1 MMSLTDNTEKTL
13 RAENERLRTLL
24 AEAEQTLHAL
34 CTGQVDAVV
43 IGQQLYML
51 IGADAASNQLRG
63 RALAEVGDAV
73 FTFDK
78 DERITWMNAAAE
90 RQYGVKAAQALGRPL
105 REIYHCRWLR
115 PEDEVAAQRALQ
127 EIGHWRGENIHRTR
141 SGSEVH
147 VEAAFGVL
155 RDDQG
160 EITGALAIFR
170 DITERKRAEATLRDY
185 AGRLEQA
192 DRRKDEF
199 LAILAHELR
208 NPLAPIR
215 NATAIMKRSS
225 PGSSNFQTA
234 IEITDNQVEH
244 MVRLI
249 DDLLDISRISSGK
262 MELKKSRVLLSSV
275 VEQALET
282 SRPHIEEKSHQL
294 KVVLPDVTV
303 ALDADPVRLAQLLSN
318 LIINACKYSEP
329 NGSIEVAA
337 AVEPCA
343 ESGNGHR
350 TALVPQQLILSVKD
364 RGIGIAPEHLLQ
376 IFDLFSQ
383 VGSALDRAEGGLGI
397 GLSLV
402 KGIAELHGGIVEAKS
417 DGLRKGSEFI
427 VRLPV
432 VKAALKREMNSHA
445 GIDESTD
452 RGRVLV
458 VDDQKIQAETLAMLL
473 HGMGYET
480 RTAFD
485 GESALAALQEFMPT
499 AALLDIGLP
508 GMNGYELARR
518 IRRIPQL
525 KNILLIAQTGW
536 GTEKDRENAKQAG
549 FDYHLTKPVN
559 DRLLANILAEKT
571 PSELG
576 RARL

>member
-1 MMSLTDNTEKTL
+1 MSLTDNTEKAL

-34 CTGQVDAVV
+34 RTGEVDAVV

-51 IGADAASNQLRG
+51 TSADAVSNELRG

-90 RQYGVKAAQALGRPL
+90 RQYGVKASQALGRPL
-105 REIYHCRWLR
+105 REIYQCQCLR
-115 PEDEVAAQRALQ
+115 AEDEVALQRALE

-147 VEAAFGVL
+147 VESAFGVL

-160 EITGALAIFR
+160 EITGALATFR
-170 DITERKRAEATLRDY
+170 DITERKRAEAALRDY

-215 NATAIMKRSS
+215 NATAILKRSS

-234 IEITDNQVEH
+234 LEITDNQVAH

-282 SRPHIEEKSHQL
+282 SRPHIEEKSHTL

-432 VKAALKREMNSHA
+432 VKAALTREMNSHA

-458 VDDQKIQAETLAMLL
+458 VDDQKIQAETLAILL

-559 DRLLANILAEKT
+559 DRLLANILAEKP